1 MFVHFQLMM
10 VMLTS
15 AGEMKMVE
23 KIVGSKFI
31 PYSFS
36 VFFCLFV
43 FFKLAKTNPDLLSVL
58 TDCSDRLFCF
68 HQDDLRSGELLNQT
82 MKE

>member
-1 MFVHFQLMM
+1 MMNCFCLRVLKDSFSISKTLAAFCPNSKIDSFLNIKKLMYVHFQLMM

-36 VFFCLFV
+36 VFFVCLF
-43 FFKLAKTNPDLLSVL
+43 F
-58 TDCSDRLFCF
+58 
-68 HQDDLRSGELLNQT
+68 QT
-82 MKE
+82 C